1 MVLTFFEWMEGST
14 LALIF
19 QSAVW
24 YSPIIQVMHLVAVA
38 VFAGSLLVVDL
49 RWRQAT
55 ARARRRKVLGTGLT
69 ATPVRQ
75 VAKDA
80 QPWLMGGLI
89 ALAITGT
96 PTMAS
101 TSIKQYYSPFWWW
114 KMEMLALG
122 LVFIFT
128 IRRQMLQSEAAE
140 EGGLWPKV
148 VALVSISLFLG
159 VTIGARL
166 IGLS

>member
-38 VFAGSLLVVDL
+38 VFAGALLVVDL
-49 RWRQAT
+49 RL
-55 ARARRRKVLGTGLT
+55 LGTGLT

-75 VAKDA
+75 VARDA
-80 QPWLMGGLI
+80 QPWLTWSLV

-101 TSIKQYYSPFWWW
+101 TAIKQYYSPFWWW

-122 LVFIFT
+122 IVFIYT
-128 IRRQMLQSEAAE
+128 IRRRVLASETVE
-140 EGGLWPKV
+140 DGGVWPKV
-148 VALVSISLFLG
+148 VALTSMGLFLG

>member
-1 MVLTFFEWMEGST
+1 MVLEFFEWMEGST
-14 LALIF
+14 LSLIF

-24 YSPIIQVMHLVAVA
+24 YSPLIQVAHLVAVA
-38 VFAGSLLVVDL
+38 TFAGALLVVDL
-49 RWRQAT
+49 RL
-55 ARARRRKVLGTGLT
+55 LGAGLT
-69 ATPVRQ
+69 QNPVKQ
-75 VAKDA
+75 VAADA
-80 QPWLMGGLI
+80 QPWLYGSLI

-122 LVFIFT
+122 LILLFT
-128 IRRQMLQSEAAE
+128 VRRQMIKKDDSEL
-140 EGGLWPKV
+140 GPFWPKV
-148 VALVSISLFLG
+148 VGLVSMGLFLG

>member
-24 YSPIIQVMHLVAVA
+24 YSPLIQVVHLVAVA

-49 RWRQAT
+49 RL
-55 ARARRRKVLGTGLT
+55 LGTGLT
-69 ATPVRQ
+69 STPVRQ
-75 VAKDA
+75 VAQDA
-80 QPWLMGGLI
+80 QPWLVGGLI

-101 TSIKQYYSPFWWW
+101 TAIKQYYSPFWWW

-128 IRRQMLQSEAAE
+128 IRRRMLQSEEAE
-140 EGGLWPKV
+140 EGGVWPKV

>member
-24 YSPIIQVMHLVAVA
+24 YSPLIQVVHLVAVA

-49 RWRQAT
+49 RL
-55 ARARRRKVLGTGLT
+55 LGTGLT
-69 ATPVRQ
+69 STPVRQ
-75 VAKDA
+75 VAQDA
-80 QPWLMGGLI
+80 QPWLVGGLI

-101 TSIKQYYSPFWWW
+101 TAIKQYYSPFWWW

-128 IRRQMLQSEAAE
+128 IRRQLLQSEAAE

>member
-1 MVLTFFEWMEGST
+1 MWLEAMPTSTALRESIYGYPILLTSHVVSMC
-14 LALIF
+14 LI
-19 QSAVW
+19 
-24 YSPIIQVMHLVAVA
+24 
-38 VFAGSLLVVDL
+38 AGLLVMMDL
-49 RWRQAT
+49 RL
-55 ARARRRKVLGTGLT
+55 LGTGLT

-80 QPWLMGGLI
+80 QPWLVGGLI

-101 TSIKQYYSPFWWW
+101 TAIKQYYSPFWWW

-122 LVFIFT
+122 LIFIFT
-128 IRRQMLQSEAAE
+128 IRRRLLQSEAAE
-140 EGGLWPKV
+140 EGGVWPKV
-148 VALVSISLFLG
+148 VALVSMGLFLG

>member
-49 RWRQAT
+49 RL
-55 ARARRRKVLGTGLT
+55 LGTGLT
-69 ATPVRQ
+69 GTPVRQ
-75 VAKDA
+75 VARDA
-80 QPWLMGGLI
+80 QPWLVGGLI
-89 ALAITGT
+89 ALAVTGT

-101 TSIKQYYSPFWWW
+101 TAIKQYYSPFWWW

-122 LVFIFT
+122 IVFIFT
-128 IRRQMLQSEAAE
+128 IRRQVLQSESAE
-140 EGGLWPKV
+140 QGGLWPKV
-148 VALVSISLFLG
+148 VALTSMGLFLG

>member
-1 MVLTFFEWMEGST
+1 MVLRFYEWMEGS
-14 LALIF
+14 ALSLLF

-24 YSPIIQVMHLVAVA
+24 YSPLIQVAHLVAVA
-38 VFAGSLLVVDL
+38 VFAGALLVVDL
-49 RWRQAT
+49 RL
-55 ARARRRKVLGTGLT
+55 LGTGLT
-69 ATPVRQ
+69 QTPLRQ
-75 VAKDA
+75 VARDA
-80 QPWLMGGLI
+80 QPWLVGSLI

-96 PTMAS
+96 PTLAS

-114 KMEMLALG
+114 KMEMLLIG

-128 IRRQMLQSEAAE
+128 VRRKVIQTEAAE
-140 EGGLWPKV
+140 RGEFWPKV
-148 VALVSISLFLG
+148 VALISMGLFLS

>member
-1 MVLTFFEWMEGST
+1 MVLEFYEWMEGST
-14 LALIF
+14 LSLIF

-24 YSPIIQVMHLVAVA
+24 YSPLIQVVHLVAVA

-49 RWRQAT
+49 RL
-55 ARARRRKVLGTGLT
+55 LGAGLVQ
-69 ATPVRQ
+69 TPLRQ
-75 VAKDA
+75 VATDA
-80 QPWLMGGLI
+80 RPWLVWSLVV
-89 ALAITGT
+89 LAISGI
-96 PTMAS
+96 PTLAS

-122 LVFIFT
+122 LIFLFT
-128 IRRQMLQSEAAE
+128 VRRQMLKKDDSEL
-140 EGGLWPKV
+140 GPFWPKV
-148 VALVSISLFLG
+148 VALVSMGLFLG

>member
-1 MVLTFFEWMEGST
+1 MVLEFFEWMEGS
-14 LALIF
+14 ALSLTF

-38 VFAGSLLVVDL
+38 FFSGSLLVVDL
-49 RWRQAT
+49 RL
-55 ARARRRKVLGTGLT
+55 LGVGLT
-69 ATPVRQ
+69 AQPLRQ
-75 VAKDA
+75 VAEDA
-80 QPWLMGGLI
+80 QPWLVGGLV

-114 KMEMLALG
+114 KMEMLVLG
-122 LVFIFT
+122 VIFIFT
-128 IRRQMLQSEAAE
+128 VRRKVIAAD
-140 EGGLWPKV
+140 EGSLGPVWPKV
-148 VALVSISLFLG
+148 VALTSMGLFLG